1 MKVWYGY
8 GSDHSANL
16 VMIGEF
22 KTAEEASRV
31 LNLIEKL
38 IENASSD
45 LAQRIF
51 DYGEE
56 SERFSESTTK
66 SLRELGLNY
75 LAPGDISDFANWAP
89 SIDKTGKS
97 IRFRSDEERVGGFV
111 NLLVKEGAKVEVY
124 SEHEFPDD
132 DCQK

>member
-31 LNLIEKL
+31 HQLIERL
-38 IENASSD
+38 MENAGSD
-45 LAQRIF
+45 LAERIF

-75 LAPGDISDFANWAP
+75 LAPTDISDFAFWNP
-89 SIDKTGKS
+89 SISKDGKS
-97 IRFRSDEERVGGFV
+97 IRFRSDEEGIGGFV
-111 NLLVKEGAKVEVY
+111 KLLVKEGAKVEVY
-124 SEHEFPDD
+124 SEHEFPEDD
-132 DCQK
+132 SQT